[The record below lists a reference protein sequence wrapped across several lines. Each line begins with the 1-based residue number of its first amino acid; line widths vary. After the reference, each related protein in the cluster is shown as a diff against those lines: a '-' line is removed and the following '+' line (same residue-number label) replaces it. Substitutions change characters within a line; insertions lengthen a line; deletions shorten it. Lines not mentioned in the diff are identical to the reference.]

1 MPSPELIEQAQ
12 ARLHARAHDWP
23 AFAKSAGEAARKN
36 FGLGRSGSADWLSEL
51 WFEFAIGQEPVLLAE
66 YSQWLVDNRQCSS
79 LRLPVLSALVDAA
92 AKDPRMQWLLERED
106 LHDIWVAGTEVPVPN
121 KEWRSRHHV
130 FGDFGQA
137 YVTWMKEQPES
148 IQARQKAYLEKYGS
162 AALHSKSLLYY
173 AMCAYAE
180 PTRDQVRG
188 AAIANNPVYD
198 MPRLEVHFP
207 GISGLK
213 AAYEG
218 MGMKNHELRDGL
230 CKFMDGTAPKSEE
243 AVPENGFD
251 AH

>member
-1 MPSPELIEQAQ
+1 MPGTELIEQAQ
-12 ARLHARAHDWP
+12 ARLHARAHDWLS
-23 AFAKSAGEAARKN
+23 FAQSAEAAARKMV
-36 FGLGRSGSADWLSEL
+36 GQGRSGSSDWLSEL
-51 WFEFAIGQEPVLLAE
+51 WFEFAIGQESTLLAE
-66 YSQWLVDNRQCSS
+66 FSQWLVDSRQNTT
-79 LRLPVLSALVDAA
+79 LRLPVLSTLVDMAA
-92 AKDPRMQWLLERED
+92 RDPRMQWLIERED
-106 LHDIWVAGTEVPVPN
+106 LYDTWVAGTEVPVPN
-121 KEWRSRHHV
+121 KEWRARHHV
-130 FGDFGQA
+130 FGEFGQA
-137 YVTWMKEQPES
+137 YGTWMREQPATT
-148 IQARQKAYLEKYGS
+148 QTRQKAYLEKYGN

-207 GISGLK
+207 GITGLK

-218 MGMKNHELRDGL
+218 MGMKNHDLRDGL